1 VCVCVCVFVRERERE
16 SVCVCVRESERES
29 VCLYLFVFVCVCV
42 CERETER
49 ERECVSVLLVSVCS
63 DIAEF
68 VLLCV
73 RVLLHMQCGGG
84 VRVGDAPQNCL
95 GILVS
100 ASVAAVREQ
109 GDLVG
114 RGNVRYQCM
123 SKCIEK

>member
-1 VCVCVCVFVRERERE
+1 M
-16 SVCVCVRESERES
+16 
-29 VCLYLFVFVCVCV
+29 
-42 CERETER
+42 
-49 ERECVSVLLVSVCS
+49 CS

-100 ASVAAVREQ
+100 ASVAAVCEQ

-123 SKCIEK
+123 SKYVEKSVLNFNRMQKAIYIEGIHWNHGLF